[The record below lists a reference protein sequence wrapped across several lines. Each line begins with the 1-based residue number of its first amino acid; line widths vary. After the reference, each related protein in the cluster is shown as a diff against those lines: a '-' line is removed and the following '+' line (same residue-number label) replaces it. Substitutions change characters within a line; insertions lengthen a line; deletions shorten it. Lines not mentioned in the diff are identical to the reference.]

1 MTPTVEA
8 ASSAPVSASERP
20 NSSRISGATAGSPSW
35 TAEMLAC
42 AAIPTARTTQR

>member
-1 MTPTVEA
+1 M
-8 ASSAPVSASERP
+8 ERP
-20 NSSRISGATAGSPSW
+20 YSSRICGATAGRPSW